1 MKIFE
6 ICKELAL
13 NDGCCINRY
22 NHALRI
28 IYTDPYECGLEIDYN
43 RINDRES
50 ISVYSGG
57 REVFH
62 YHDGDQADSRWY
74 VVSGKWQVLIDELHA
89 KALSDADSLAMYKA
103 EAARNKTLL
112 EERRE
117 RCLKLVTPK
126 DNGSENLSKYEKDGI
141 VVELQK
147 NQSWRILHVFRDNKL
162 MFFYRWCN
170 LGHNL
175 SCDKGRLVSGDWL
188 DEIS

>member
-1 MKIFE
+1 MRIFE
-6 ICKELAL
+6 NCKELAL

-22 NHALRI
+22 NQALRI

-43 RINDRES
+43 RINGQES
-50 ISVYSGG
+50 MSVYVGG

-62 YHDGDQADSRWY
+62 YHDGDQVDSRWY
-74 VVSGKWQVLIDELHA
+74 VVSGKWQLLVDELCA
-89 KALSDADSLAMYKA
+89 KTLPDADSLASYKA
-103 EAARNKTLL
+103 EAERNKSLL
-112 EERRE
+112 NESRE
-117 RCLKLVTPK
+117 RCLKLVA
-126 DNGSENLSKYEKDGI
+126 SENVDKDMSKYEKDGI

-147 NQSWRILHVFRDNKL
+147 SQSWRILHVFRDNKL

-175 SCDKGRLVSGDWL
+175 SCDKGRLVSRDWL